1 MENAVSI
8 FSGLLSED
16 LRGEISC
23 SEEALCMKTHAACH
37 STRARP
43 EKCDV
48 EGGKSTVSQKL
59 TQ

>member
-37 STRARP
+37 STRAKP

-48 EGGKSTVSQKL
+48 EGNQQIMSRK
-59 TQ
+59 